1 MAFYQEFDE
10 EAISDGF
17 MAHSRVFR
25 VGFEFQVISESRAF
39 VVHAEFI

>member
-1 MAFYQEFDE
+1 LDVLNSFATKNLIK

-25 VGFEFQVISESRAF
+25 GMGGEF
-39 VVHAEFI
+39 